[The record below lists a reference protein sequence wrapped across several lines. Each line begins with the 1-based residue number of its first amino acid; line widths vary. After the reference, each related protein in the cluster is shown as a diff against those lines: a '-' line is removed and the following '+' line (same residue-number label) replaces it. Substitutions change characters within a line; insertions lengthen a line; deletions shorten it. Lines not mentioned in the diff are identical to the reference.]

1 MGSVIPLKKSANSA
15 YLELKNLLG
24 SKLEKVEDLIEVK
37 LESDVNLIEKMSEH
51 HLKSG
56 GKRLR
61 ALLTLGS
68 AKLSGYELGDRDI
81 NLASC
86 VELIHS
92 ATLLHDDV
100 IDESS
105 LRRGVKTTN
114 SIWGNQ
120 SSILVGDY
128 LLSRCFEIMVDD
140 GDLEILKL
148 LSSTSA
154 KIAQGEVLQLQHKGE
169 ADLLEDTYIDIIN
182 LKTASLFS
190 AATKTGACLAKV
202 NGKEKKAPKLDKQN
216 TFINWSQ
223 SPEAINAKIKGEK
236 VKYQIEL
243 WARDNGIAN
252 TENKYDFPP
261 PVDNDLFFGNCLLVN
276 YDMENNTHKD
286 ISKPEWKAIYEK
298 LFGGFED
305 LNEEVVTGLGKALGS
320 EAIDR
325 GIENFIIGRDGRLS
339 SPMIFDWL
347 CSGVLST
354 GCNVIDIGLSLIHI

>member
-15 YLELKNLLG
+15 YLDLKNLLG
-24 SKLEKVEDLIEVK
+24 GELSKVEELIELK
-37 LESDVNLIEKMSEH
+37 LKSEVNLIKKMSSH
-51 HLKSG
+51 HLRSG

-68 AKLSGYELGDRDI
+68 AKLSGYALGNRDV
-81 NLASC
+81 NLAAC

-105 LRRGVKTTN
+105 LRRGHKTTN

-169 ADLLEDTYIDIIN
+169 ADLLEDTYINIIS
-182 LKTASLFS
+182 LKTAALFS
-190 AATKTGACLAKV
+190 AATKTGACLSNCKEKEKNALESYGKNLGLAFQIADDALDYYAKEKIF
-202 NGKEKKAPKLDKQN
+202 GKEIGKDFFEGKTTLPLIIIFQKGNDEERDFLLEIMKK
-216 TFINWSQ
+216 
-223 SPEAINAKIKGEK
+223 EK
-236 VKYQIEL
+236 RNEDDFSETLALI
-243 WARDNGIAN
+243 
-252 TENKYDFPP
+252 NKY
-261 PVDNDLFFGNCLLVN
+261 
-276 YDMENNTHKD
+276 
-286 ISKPEWKAIYEK
+286 KAIEASFKRAEY
-298 LFGGFED
+298 FVNVSYD
-305 LNEEVVTGLGKALGS
+305 ALGIFQDS
-320 EAIDR
+320 EEKKILQ
-325 GIENFIIGRDGRLS
+325 NL
-339 SPMIFDWL
+339 
-347 CSGVLST
+347 T
-354 GCNVIDIGLSLIHI
+354 GFSLNRSF

>member
-15 YLELKNLLG
+15 YLDLKNILVH
-24 SKLEKVEDLIEVK
+24 KLSKVEGLIEQK
-37 LESDVNLIEKMSEH
+37 LKSDVVLIKEMCDH
-51 HLKSG
+51 HIKSG

-68 AKLSGYELGDRDI
+68 AKLSGYDLGNRDV

-105 LRRGVKTTN
+105 LRRGLKTTN

-128 LLSRCFEIMVDD
+128 LLSRCFEIMVED

-169 ADLLEDTYIDIIN
+169 ADLLEDTYINIIS
-182 LKTASLFS
+182 LKTAALFS
-190 AATKTGACLAKV
+190 AATKTGACLSGS
-202 NGKEKKAPKLDKQN
+202 NEKEKKALESYGKNLGLAFQIADDALDYYSKE
-216 TFINWSQ
+216 FIFGKEIGKDFFEGKSTLPLIILFQRGNK
-223 SPEAINAKIKGEK
+223 EEREFLLEILKKEK
-236 VKYQIEL
+236 RNEDDFSETLALI
-243 WARDNGIAN
+243 
-252 TENKYDFPP
+252 NKY
-261 PVDNDLFFGNCLLVN
+261 
-276 YDMENNTHKD
+276 
-286 ISKPEWKAIYEK
+286 KAIEASFKRAEYFVNVAYDSLGIFPESQEK
-298 LFGGFED
+298 KILQNLTGFS
-305 LNEEVVTGLGKALGS
+305 LNRT
-320 EAIDR
+320 
-325 GIENFIIGRDGRLS
+325 F
-339 SPMIFDWL
+339 
-347 CSGVLST
+347 
-354 GCNVIDIGLSLIHI
+354 